1 MKLTILKGPLAL
13 TFLVLLH
20 LSHVCLL
27 ILQGPVAYSD
37 LTTRERLDRPT
48 VQVYQRHPGNQLPEA
63 REIVKGGEGLQ
74 ESLNATARNVGL
86 LRLTKKRVDD
96 DARDKHRAALID
108 ASVTRMRRRLGN
120 HRWVINGV
128 GC

>member
-1 MKLTILKGPLAL
+1 ML
-13 TFLVLLH
+13 
-20 LSHVCLL
+20 
-27 ILQGPVAYSD
+27 LQGPVAYSD

-63 REIVKGGEGLQ
+63 HEIVKGGEGLQ
-74 ESLNATARNVGL
+74 ESLNATARNIGL
-86 LRLTKKRVDD
+86 LTLTRKRVDE
-96 DARDKHRAALID
+96 DARDKHHGTLID
-108 ASVTRMRRRLGN
+108 ASVVRTRRRLGN